1 MKIGIIIEDLS
12 ASHLSYCLIKK
23 LNETVSKDSTN
34 DYTIFVENITSHVL
48 PPRFAVMN
56 TTELPY
62 FDGTLIATSISTCLT
77 AIKSISPSKKICYVW
92 DLEWMRNTG
101 RNYEHSIQ
109 AFIDKSVVL
118 VARSESHA
126 KAIKNYCNKTP
137 SCIAEDFNIEKMME
151 VINNAVC

>member
-1 MKIGIIIEDLS
+1 
-12 ASHLSYCLIKK
+12 
-23 LNETVSKDSTN
+23 
-34 DYTIFVENITSHVL
+34 
-48 PPRFAVMN
+48 MN

-77 AIKSISPSKKICYVW
+77 AIKSISPSKKIFYVW

>member
-1 MKIGIIIEDLS
+1 
-12 ASHLSYCLIKK
+12 
-23 LNETVSKDSTN
+23 
-34 DYTIFVENITSHVL
+34 
-48 PPRFAVMN
+48 
-56 TTELPY
+56 
-62 FDGTLIATSISTCLT
+62 
-77 AIKSISPSKKICYVW
+77 
-92 DLEWMRNTG
+92 MRNTG